1 MSFKGREVVITGMGL
16 MTPLGIGV
24 EENWENIKAMKTGI
38 GYYPQDEVPRFLQH
52 MGKVREFEIE
62 KDIPHKLVGQMRF
75 LNRGSVLG
83 FAAAREAISQSAVN
97 VVDVP
102 PGRRALYIASG
113 DTTKV
118 GYDFIYPAVKD
129 GTHGRWHEMDFEALN
144 RSTVDKVNPF
154 FLLESICNNL
164 FSFLSA
170 FYELMGPNTT
180 LASHSP
186 HGGNALE
193 LACRSIQHGKADMAL
208 AVGCGNWI
216 TEIPRY
222 EMEGLGILSRC
233 RNGIHSYRPLD
244 RKRDGFIPGEGGA
257 ALFVEAAE
265 FAQRRGANVR
275 AKVKGF
281 GNCIEFGSD
290 QSLTVPSSVSSK
302 SMILALEDAGCDFLD
317 LAFLSPHGSGSQK
330 GDRSELN
337 SIREV
342 WGHRSQEI
350 PICGMKA
357 YTGHLGSASDLAEVI
372 FGIQSIRD
380 KMVPGTLNFRE
391 ADPEFVD
398 LQIAGAHRHCDRG
411 RFLSVSYGIGGQS
424 SSVVVDAEGENR

>member
-1 MSFKGREVVITGMGL
+1 MSFKEREVVITGMGL
-16 MTPLGIGV
+16 MTPLGIGA
-24 EENWENIKAMKTGI
+24 EENWENVKIMKTGI
-38 GYYPQDEVPRFLQH
+38 GFYPQDEVPRFLQY

-62 KDIPHKLVGQMRF
+62 KDIPHKLIGQLKF
-75 LNRGSVLG
+75 LNRGSLLG

-97 VVDVP
+97 VADVP

-129 GTHGRWHEMDFEALN
+129 GTHGRWLEMDPEALN

-193 LACRSIQHGKADMAL
+193 LACRSIRHGKADMAL

-216 TEIPRY
+216 TEIPLY

-233 RNGIHSYRPLD
+233 RSGIHSYRPLD

-257 ALFVEAAE
+257 ALFMEASEIAE
-265 FAQRRGANVR
+265 QRGAKVLAR
-275 AKVKGF
+275 VKGF
-281 GNCIEFGSD
+281 GNCIEFAND
-290 QSLTVPSSVSSK
+290 QSLTVPSHVSTK
-302 SMILALEDAGCDFLD
+302 SMVLALEDARCDPKE
-317 LAFLSPHGSGSQK
+317 LAFICPHGSGSQK

-337 SIREV
+337 SIREAF
-342 WGHRSQEI
+342 GRKSAEI
-350 PICGMKA
+350 PISGMKA
-357 YTGHLGSASDLAEVI
+357 YTGHLGAASDLAEVI
-372 FGIQSIRD
+372 LSIRATEER
-380 KMVPGTLNFRE
+380 MVPATLNFRE
-391 ADPEFVD
+391 ADPEFAD
-398 LQIAGAHRHCDRG
+398 LAVSGVHRHCDQSC
-411 RFLSVSYGIGGQS
+411 FLSVSYGIGGQS
-424 SSVVVDAEGENR
+424 SSVVVEVGRGER